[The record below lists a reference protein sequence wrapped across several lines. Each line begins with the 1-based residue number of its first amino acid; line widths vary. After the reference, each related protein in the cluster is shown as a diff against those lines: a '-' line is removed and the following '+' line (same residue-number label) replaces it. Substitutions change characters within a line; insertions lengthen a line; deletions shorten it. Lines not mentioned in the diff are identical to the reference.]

1 MNVIRV
7 GTRGSAL
14 ALAQTQAFVADL
26 TTAGLTCETV
36 VVKTAGDVNPTHLVE
51 LAGQLGGTGIFT
63 SALRDALL
71 AGTIDLAV
79 HSLKDL
85 PTADV
90 DGLVLAVV
98 PERADP
104 SDVLVSTHSGGIEG
118 LPPGARVGTGS
129 PRRTVQLLALRPD
142 LVVEPIRG
150 NVDTRISMVGRD
162 YDAVVLAA
170 AGLARLGLTG
180 VGAVAIPTDV
190 MVPAPGQ
197 GALAVEART
206 ADLGSD
212 WLVAVAALDHRDSR
226 DRVCAER
233 VLLATLDAG
242 CTAPVGALARIDPVS
257 GELHLD
263 AAVGPAQQPGADT
276 TTSTAT
282 TSTATTTTAITTAP
296 PTVLRRSIQ
305 GPRDKA
311 AELGAALGR
320 ELLVHPLLEPV

>member
-1 MNVIRV
+1 MTVVRV

-14 ALAQTQAFVADL
+14 ALAQTKAFVADL
-26 TTAGLTCETV
+26 TALGLTCETV
-36 VVKTAGDVNPTHLVE
+36 VVKTDGDVNSTNLVD
-51 LAGQLGGTGIFT
+51 LAAQLGGTGIFI
-63 SALRDALL
+63 SALRDALS

-85 PTADV
+85 PTAAV
-90 DGLVLAVV
+90 DSLVLAVV

-104 SDVLVSTHSGGIEG
+104 ADVLVSTHGGG
-118 LPPGARVGTGS
+118 VDRLPIGARVGTGS

-150 NVDTRISMVGRD
+150 NVDTRLSLVGRD

-170 AGLARLGLTG
+170 AGLARLGLTD
-180 VGAVAIPTDV
+180 VGAVGIPTDV

-197 GALAVEART
+197 GALAIEART
-206 ADLGSD
+206 ADVGQD
-212 WLVAVAALDHRDSR
+212 WLVAVTALDHRDSR

-233 VLLATLDAG
+233 ALLATLDAG

-257 GELHLD
+257 GDLHLD
-263 AAVGPAQQPGADT
+263 AAVGPPQRVHT
-276 TTSTAT
+276 TGESV
-282 TSTATTTTAITTAP
+282 
-296 PTVLRRSIQ
+296 VLRRSMQ
-305 GPRDKA
+305 GPRANA

-320 ELLVHPLLEPV
+320 ELLLHPLLEPV

>member
-1 MNVIRV
+1 MIRV

-14 ALAQTQAFVADL
+14 ALAQTHAFVADL
-26 TTAGLTCETV
+26 TAIGLTCETV
-36 VVKTAGDVNPTHLVE
+36 VVKTAGDVNPTQLVE

-71 AGTIDLAV
+71 AGTVDLAV

-85 PTADV
+85 PTAEV

-104 SDVLVSTHSGGIEG
+104 ADVLISTLGGGIEG
-118 LPPGARVGTGS
+118 LPAGARVGTGS

-150 NVDTRISMVGRD
+150 NVDSRLSMVGRD

-170 AGLARLGLTG
+170 AGLARLGLT
-180 VGAVAIPTDV
+180 VPGAVGIPMDV

-212 WLVAVAALDHRDSR
+212 WLVAVTALDHRDSR

-242 CTAPVGALARIDPVS
+242 CTAPVGALARIDPIS
-257 GELHLD
+257 GDLHLD
-263 AAVGPAQQPGADT
+263 AAVGSPQRAEAG
-276 TTSTAT
+276 AT
-282 TSTATTTTAITTAP
+282 TSTTATSTTATSTT
-296 PTVLRRSIQ
+296 PTVLRRSIH

>member
-1 MNVIRV
+1 MSVIRV

-14 ALAQTQAFVADL
+14 ALAQTRAFVADL
-26 TTAGLTCETV
+26 TAAGLTCETV
-36 VVKTAGDVNPTHLVE
+36 VVKTDGDVNPTQLVE
-51 LAGQLGGTGIFT
+51 LAGRLGGTGIFT

-85 PTADV
+85 PTSAV

-104 SDVLVSTHSGGIEG
+104 ADVLVSTHGGGIEG
-118 LPPGARVGTGS
+118 LPAGARVGTGS

-150 NVDTRISMVGRD
+150 NVDTRLSMVGRD

-180 VGAVAIPTDV
+180 VGAVPIPTDV

-197 GALAVEART
+197 GALAVEARS
-206 ADLGSD
+206 ADLGAE
-212 WLVAVAALDHRDSR
+212 WLVAVTALDHRDSR

-263 AAVGPAQQPGADT
+263 AAVGPPQRSEPGT
-276 TTSTAT
+276 PTSGA
-282 TSTATTTTAITTAP
+282 
-296 PTVLRRSIQ
+296 PTVLRRSIH
-305 GPRDKA
+305 GSRDKA

>member
-1 MNVIRV
+1 MTAIRV

-26 TTAGLTCETV
+26 TAAGLSCETV
-36 VVKTAGDVNPTHLVE
+36 VVKTDGDGNRTNLVE
-51 LAGQLGGTGIFT
+51 LAAQLGGTGIFT
-63 SALRDALL
+63 SALRDALS

-85 PTADV
+85 PTAEV
-90 DGLVLAVV
+90 DGLLLAVV

-104 SDVLVSTHSGGIEG
+104 ADVLISTHGGGIDG
-118 LPPGARVGTGS
+118 LPVGARVGTGS
-129 PRRTVQLLALRPD
+129 PRRTLQLLAMRPD

-150 NVDTRISMVGRD
+150 NVDTRLSMVGRD

-180 VGAVAIPTDV
+180 VGAVRIPTDV

-197 GALAVEART
+197 GALAIEART
-206 ADLGSD
+206 ADLGQD
-212 WLVAVAALDHRDSR
+212 WLGAVRALDHRDSR

-233 VLLATLDAG
+233 ALLATLDAG
-242 CTAPVGALARIDPVS
+242 CTAPVGALARIDAVS

-263 AAVGPAQQPGADT
+263 AAVGPPERVGT
-276 TTSTAT
+276 TGEAV
-282 TSTATTTTAITTAP
+282 
-296 PTVLRRSIQ
+296 VLRRSTH
-305 GPRDKA
+305 GSRDTA

-320 ELLVHPLLEPV
+320 ELLLHPLLEPV

>member
-1 MNVIRV
+1 MSVIRI

-14 ALAQTQAFVADL
+14 ALAQTRMFVADL
-26 TTAGLTCETV
+26 TAAGLTCETV
-36 VVKTAGDVNPTHLVE
+36 VVKTDGDVNPTQLVE

-85 PTADV
+85 PTAAI

-104 SDVLVSTHSGGIEG
+104 ADALVSTHGGGIDG
-118 LPPGARVGTGS
+118 LPSGARVGTGS

-150 NVDTRISMVGRD
+150 NVDSRLSMVGRD
-162 YDAVVLAA
+162 YDAVLLAA

-180 VGAVAIPTDV
+180 VGAVAIPTEL

-197 GALAVEART
+197 GALAVEARA

-212 WLVAVAALDHRDSR
+212 WLDAVTALDHRDSR

-242 CTAPVGALARIDPVS
+242 CTAPVGALAWIDPAS
-257 GELHLD
+257 GDLRLD
-263 AAVGPAQQPGADT
+263 AAVGAPQQSCPGTTTPGA
-276 TTSTAT
+276 
-282 TSTATTTTAITTAP
+282 
-296 PTVLRRSIQ
+296 PTVLRRSMS
-305 GPRDKA
+305 GSRDKA

>member
-1 MNVIRV
+1 MSLIRV

-14 ALAQTQAFVADL
+14 ALAQTAMFVADL
-26 TTAGLTCETV
+26 TAAGLTCETV
-36 VVKTAGDVNPTHLVE
+36 VVKTDGDVNATQLVE

-90 DGLVLAVV
+90 DGLTLAVV

-104 SDVLVSTHSGGIEG
+104 ADVLVSTHAGGIAG
-118 LPPGARVGTGS
+118 LPAGARVGTGS
-129 PRRTVQLLALRPD
+129 PRRTVQLLVLRPD
-142 LVVEPIRG
+142 LVIEPIRG

-170 AGLARLGLTG
+170 AGLARLGLAD
-180 VGAVAIPTDV
+180 VGAISIPTDV

-206 ADLGSD
+206 ADLGSE
-212 WLVAVAALDHRDSR
+212 WLTAVTALDHRDSR
-226 DRVCAER
+226 DRVRAER

-263 AAVGPAQQPGADT
+263 AAVGQPQRFEADT
-276 TTSTAT
+276 TTPTST
-282 TSTATTTTAITTAP
+282 TSGP
-296 PTVLRRSIQ
+296 PTVLRRSIH
-305 GPRDKA
+305 GPRDNA

>member
-1 MNVIRV
+1 MKVIRV

-14 ALAQTQAFVADL
+14 ALAQTRALVADL
-26 TTAGLTCETV
+26 TAVGLTCETV
-36 VVKTAGDVNPTHLVE
+36 VVKTAGDVDRTNLVE
-51 LAGQLGGTGIFT
+51 LAGQLGGTGIFV
-63 SALRDALL
+63 SALRDALF

-104 SDVLVSTHSGGIEG
+104 ADVLVSLSGGDIGG
-118 LPPGARVGTGS
+118 LPTGARVGTGS

-150 NVDTRISMVGRD
+150 NVDTRLSMVGRD

-170 AGLARLGLTG
+170 AGLTRLGLTD

-212 WLVAVAALDHRDSR
+212 WLTAVTALDHRDSR
-226 DRVCAER
+226 DRVRAER

-263 AAVGPAQQPGADT
+263 AAVGPPTPVDASP
-276 TTSTAT
+276 
-282 TSTATTTTAITTAP
+282 TAP
-296 PTVLRRSIQ
+296 PNSPGVPAGIPTVVRRSIS
-305 GPRDKA
+305 GSRDKA

-320 ELLVHPLLEPV
+320 QLLIHPLLEPV

>member
-1 MNVIRV
+1 VNVIRV

-14 ALAQTQAFVADL
+14 ALAQTRAFVADL
-26 TTAGLTCETV
+26 TAVGLTCETV
-36 VVKTAGDVNPTHLVE
+36 VVKTDGDLDPTPLVE

-63 SALRDALL
+63 STLRDALL

-98 PERADP
+98 PARADP
-104 SDVLVSTHSGGIEG
+104 ADVLVSTHGGGIG
-118 LPPGARVGTGS
+118 DLPAGARVGTGS

-150 NVDTRISMVGRD
+150 NVDTRLSLVGRD

-180 VGAVAIPTDV
+180 VGAVSIPTDV

-206 ADLGSD
+206 ADLGSE
-212 WLVAVAALDHRDSR
+212 WLVAVTALDHRDSR

-263 AAVGPAQQPGADT
+263 AAVGPTQRSEPGTAVAGT
-276 TTSTAT
+276 TTSG
-282 TSTATTTTAITTAP
+282 AP
-296 PTVLRRSIQ
+296 TILRRSIH
-305 GPRDKA
+305 GSRDNA
-311 AELGAALGR
+311 AELGVALGR

>member
-1 MNVIRV
+1 MNAPMKVIRV

-14 ALAQTQAFVADL
+14 ALAQTRAFVSDL
-26 TTAGLTCETV
+26 TAMGLACETV
-36 VVKTAGDVNPTHLVE
+36 VVKTAGDVDRTQLVE
-51 LAGQLGGTGIFT
+51 LAGQLGGTGIFS

-104 SDVLVSTHSGGIEG
+104 ADVLVSTVGADIMG
-118 LPPGARVGTGS
+118 LPLGARVGTGS

-150 NVDTRISMVGRD
+150 NVDTRLSMVGRD

-170 AGLARLGLTG
+170 AGLARLGLTD

-197 GALAVEART
+197 GALAVEARST
-206 ADLGSD
+206 DVDSD
-212 WLVAVAALDHRDSR
+212 WLVAVTALDSRDSR
-226 DRVCAER
+226 DRVRAER

-263 AAVGPAQQPGADT
+263 AAVGLPQRSGP
-276 TTSTAT
+276 AT
-282 TSTATTTTAITTAP
+282 TPT
-296 PTVLRRSIQ
+296 PTVVRRSIS
-305 GPRDKA
+305 GSRDRA

>member
-14 ALAQTQAFVADL
+14 ALAQTNAFVADL
-26 TTAGLTCETV
+26 TALGLACETV
-36 VVKTAGDVNPTHLVE
+36 VVKTAGDVNPTPLVE
-51 LAGQLGGTGIFT
+51 LAGQLDGTGIFT
-63 SALRDALL
+63 SALRDALV

-85 PTADV
+85 PTAEV
-90 DGLVLAVV
+90 DGLVLAVI

-104 SDVLVSTHSGGIEG
+104 ADVLISTSGGGVDG
-118 LPPGARVGTGS
+118 LPAGARVGTGS
-129 PRRTVQLLALRPD
+129 PRRTVQLLARRPD

-150 NVDTRISMVGRD
+150 NVDTRLSMVGRD

-180 VGAVAIPTDV
+180 VGAVTIPTEV
-190 MVPAPGQ
+190 MIPAPGQ

-212 WLVAVAALDHRDSR
+212 WLVAVTTLDSRDSR
-226 DRVCAER
+226 DRVNAER

-263 AAVGPAQQPGADT
+263 AAVGPPQRIEPGT
-276 TTSTAT
+276 T
-282 TSTATTTTAITTAP
+282 
-296 PTVLRRSIQ
+296 PTVLRRSIS

-311 AELGAALGR
+311 TELGAALGR

>member
-1 MNVIRV
+1 MDVIRV

-14 ALAQTQAFVADL
+14 ALAQTRAFVADL
-26 TTAGLTCETV
+26 TAVGLTCEAV
-36 VVKTAGDVNPTHLVE
+36 VIKTDGDVNPTPLVE

-85 PTADV
+85 PTAAV

-104 SDVLVSTHSGGIEG
+104 ADVLVSTHGGAVED
-118 LPPGARVGTGS
+118 LPAGARVGTGS
-129 PRRTVQLLALRPD
+129 PRRAVQLLALRPD

-150 NVDTRISMVGRD
+150 NVDTRLSMVGRD

-180 VGAVAIPTDV
+180 VGAVPIPTDV

-197 GALAVEART
+197 GALAVEARS
-206 ADLGSD
+206 ADLGTD
-212 WLVAVAALDHRDSR
+212 WLVAVTALDHRDSR

-257 GELHLD
+257 GELHLA
-263 AAVGPAQQPGADT
+263 AAVGPPQRSEPGT
-276 TTSTAT
+276 PTSGA
-282 TSTATTTTAITTAP
+282 
-296 PTVLRRSIQ
+296 PTVLRRSIH
-305 GPRDKA
+305 GSRDTA

>member
-1 MNVIRV
+1 MSVVRV

-14 ALAQTQAFVADL
+14 ALAQTAMFVADL
-26 TTAGLTCETV
+26 TAAGLTCEIV
-36 VVKTAGDVNPTHLVE
+36 VVKTDGDVNPTQLVE

-63 SALRDALL
+63 SALRDTLL

-85 PTADV
+85 PTAEV
-90 DGLVLAVV
+90 DGLTLAVV

-104 SDVLVSTHSGGIEG
+104 ADVLVSTHPGGVEG
-118 LPPGARVGTGS
+118 LPAGARVGTGS

-170 AGLARLGLTG
+170 AGLARLGLID
-180 VGAVAIPTDV
+180 VGAVPIPTDM

-212 WLVAVAALDHRDSR
+212 WLTVVAALDHRDSR

-233 VLLATLDAG
+233 ALLATLDAG

-263 AAVGPAQQPGADT
+263 AAVGPPQRSEIGTAAPAST
-276 TTSTAT
+276 TTSGRSA
-282 TSTATTTTAITTAP
+282 
-296 PTVLRRSIQ
+296 VLRRSIH
-305 GPRDKA
+305 GPRDSA